1 MIEVLVDQEGALF
14 LVLVLLLWLPQVGD
28 VGKFLLFFVLVN
40 VKWSLDGALGDG
52 IEGRLLLL
60 PEVRIVVS
68 SQAAARPGSGCRLLP
83 QRLLLSRAGI
93 SKVSGRRLGFVTV
106 DSQSGSTMP
115 TKDTLEV
122 ILRDGWLPVLKA
134 IILTAY
140 RLMG

>member
-1 MIEVLVDQEGALF
+1 LIEVLVDQEGALF
-14 LVLVLLLWLPQVGD
+14 LVLVLPLRLPQVGD

-40 VKWSLDGALGDG
+40 VKWSLDGALGDVVLG
-52 IEGRLLLL
+52 LLLL
-60 PEVRIVVS
+60 PEVRIG

-83 QRLLLSRAGI
+83 QRLLLSLAGI

-106 DSQSGSTMP
+106 DSRSGSTMP
-115 TKDTLEV
+115 AKGTLEV

-134 IILTAY
+134 VILTGY

>member
-68 SQAAARPGSGCRLLP
+68 SQAAARPGSCCRLLP